1 VLECYNCGTKN
12 VFLLGFIPAKSDTVV
27 VLLCRQPCA
36 SMPSSKDMNWD
47 VSRWQPLIEDRSFL
61 PWLVSVPSD
70 QEQLR
75 ARHLSPQMIAK
86 LEEMW
91 KDNAAATI
99 ADLESGT
106 GVDDEPAPVLLR
118 YDDAY
123 QYQNVFGPLVKIEAD
138 YDKKLK
144 ESQSQDGLIVRWDFG
159 LNNKHLASF
168 VLPKLELG
176 DVKLAVGDEMLIKYA
191 GELRPHWEGVGYVIK
206 TRDSQSEEVTIELR
220 SKGDHKS
227 VPTECTHNF
236 SAEYVWK
243 ATSFDRMQAAM
254 KTFAVDEMSVSGYI
268 FHRLLGHEVA
278 AAPMKTQMPKK
289 YSVPGLPEL
298 NSSQIAAVK
307 SVLQKPL
314 SLIQGP
320 PGTRTTS
327 FFTPSTPDL
336 ANLLL
341 RYRQDGDIGHHHL
354 PLGEDQ
360 RWPGSCVRAFQR
372 CRRSAM

>member
-1 VLECYNCGTKN
+1 
-12 VFLLGFIPAKSDTVV
+12 
-27 VLLCRQPCA
+27 
-36 SMPSSKDMNWD
+36 MPSSKDMNWD

-61 PWLVSVPSD
+61 SWLVSSPTD

-91 KDNAAATI
+91 KDNATATI
-99 ADLESGT
+99 ADLEKGA
-106 GVDDEPAPVLLR
+106 GVDDEPAPVLLN

-138 YDKKLK
+138 YDRKLK

-176 DVKLAVGDEMLIKYA
+176 DVKLAVGDEMRLKYT
-191 GELRPHWEGVGYVIK
+191 GELRPVWEGVGYVIK
-206 TRDSQSEEVTIELR
+206 IPNNQSDEVTIELR
-220 SKGDHKS
+220 TKGDHKS

-236 SAEYVWK
+236 SADYVWK
-243 ATSFDRMQAAM
+243 ATSFDRMQLAM

-278 AAPMKTQMPKK
+278 AAPMKTNMPKK

-298 NSSQIAAVK
+298 NGSQINAVK

-320 PGTRTTS
+320 PGTGKT
-327 FFTPSTPDL
+327 
-336 ANLLL
+336 
-341 RYRQDGDIGHHHL
+341 Y
-354 PLGEDQ
+354 
-360 RWPGSCVRAFQR
+360 
-372 CRRSAM
+372 